1 MPLKKRKPRSHFEKD
16 LGFHVTLAELA
27 TPSTFPPPLK
37 ANDPPCGFPPDNGG
51 GHHADHDRDGD
62 DFPRARGHDHGDDG
76 VRLQR
81 SRTFAW
87 QTKPRPLP
95 PENNWWPGRR
105 VGNS

>member
-62 DFPRARGHDHGDDG
+62 DFPRARGHDDDG